1 MMIGHFT
8 VEEINLIAMYLG
20 DTRTDTI
27 MQIAEALPHMDED
40 MITIAKTASHKL
52 AMLNEQD
59 YEDISF
65 IPADETDE

>member
-1 MMIGHFT
+1 MTIGHFT

-27 MQIAEALPHMDED
+27 MQIAAAIDYMDED
-40 MITIAKTASHKL
+40 MITIAETAIHKL

-59 YEDISF
+59 YEGISF
-65 IPADETDE
+65 ISADETDE